1 MKNIKELK
9 SEKLQ
14 RSACPGFFWVMHN
27 MGTKV
32 DHKGADFAKYAS

>member
-14 RSACPGFFWVMHN
+14 RSACHRCFWVMED

-32 DHKGADFAKYAS
+32 DHNGADSAEYAS

>member
-14 RSACPGFFWVMHN
+14 RSASYRCFWVMQS

-32 DHKGADFAKYAS
+32 DHKGADNATYAS